1 MTNGSAALARR
12 PIAAPADRDLYGD
25 TVVEAILTVLDARD
39 AAAFADARATAA
51 WCRRL
56 AEALHLSRA
65 RTDLVVTAGLL
76 HDVGAIATP
85 ETILFKRGPLTDAE
99 WIVVRRHAEAGA
111 AILAGVPILAAYAP
125 IVRAH
130 HELWDG
136 SGYPRGLKGE
146 QIPFEA
152 RVVAV
157 ADAFHAMIS
166 DRPHRL
172 AIAQRD
178 AMTILRDGRGTQWDA
193 TIVDAMLA
201 LLDAPRTA
209 TGRRYVAHR

>member
-1 MTNGSAALARR
+1 MTNPSAADAV
-12 PIAAPADRDLYGD
+12 A
-25 TVVEAILTVLDARD
+25 EAILTALGARD
-39 AAAFADARATAA
+39 AAAFADARATGA

-56 AEALHLSRA
+56 AETLHLSRA
-65 RTDLVVTAGLL
+65 RTDLAVTAGVL
-76 HDVGAIATP
+76 HDVGTIATP
-85 ETILFKRGPLTDAE
+85 EAILFKPGPLSDAE
-99 WIVVRRHAEAGA
+99 WIVVRRHPDAGA
-111 AILAGVPILAAYAP
+111 AILTGLPVLAACAP

-130 HELWDG
+130 HERWDG
-136 SGYPRGLKGE
+136 KGYPLGLKGE

-166 DRPHRL
+166 DRPHRP